1 MTSTRHLKG
10 RIRSV
15 KSTRQI
21 TKAMQLVAASK
32 MRRAQ
37 ETAQATDPYTVAATE
52 LLTKLAHDGE
62 TKTNPLY
69 EVRKVKNRLIVI
81 ITSNRGLAGAY
92 NSNILKMYLERLKDD
107 DTEHIK
113 STAIAI
119 GNKGAQLAIR
129 LKNDHV
135 SGVYNELVDTPSG
148 SSLKAI
154 TQSMVTQ
161 FMAQEI
167 DAAEVIYTK
176 YINSMTQE
184 VARQPLLPAGFSETP
199 VRDTVS
205 QSSFEPSPQDV
216 LQAATIRLI
225 EAQLYQAL
233 LDAIASEHSMRMLA
247 MKNATDNANDLV
259 DDLTLAM
266 NKVRQ
271 ASITQE
277 LAEISGGV
285 EAMKV

>member
-1 MTSTRHLKG
+1 
-10 RIRSV
+10 
-15 KSTRQI
+15 
-21 TKAMQLVAASK
+21 
-32 MRRAQ
+32 
-37 ETAQATDPYTVAATE
+37 
-52 LLTKLAHDGE
+52 
-62 TKTNPLY
+62 
-69 EVRKVKNRLIVI
+69 
-81 ITSNRGLAGAY
+81 
-92 NSNILKMYLERLKDD
+92 
-107 DTEHIK
+107 
-113 STAIAI
+113 
-119 GNKGAQLAIR
+119 
-129 LKNDHV
+129 
-135 SGVYNELVDTPSG
+135 
-148 SSLKAI
+148 
-154 TQSMVTQ
+154 MVTQ

>member
-1 MTSTRHLKG
+1 
-10 RIRSV
+10 
-15 KSTRQI
+15 
-21 TKAMQLVAASK
+21 MQLVAASK

-148 SSLKAI
+148 PSLKAI